1 MRQSSALGRSPL
13 KTVEQAF
20 NCSVVR
26 YVGLQS
32 DQTAQLAETFG
43 LLADPTRL
51 SIVVLCMDREIP
63 AGDIA
68 DELGLS
74 ASLVSHHL
82 RLLRAA
88 RMLRAERR
96 GRQVLYSM
104 ADACVHDVLNIMI
117 NHLFTQEHGCSG
129 EPHEGGDK

>member
-1 MRQSSALGRSPL
+1 MQS
-13 KTVEQAF
+13 
-20 NCSVVR
+20 
-26 YVGLQS
+26 VGLQS

-51 SIVVLCMDREIP
+51 SIVVVCMDREIS

-96 GRQVLYSM
+96 GKQVFYSM
-104 ADACVHDVLNIMI
+104 ADDCVRDVLKIMI
-117 NHLFTQEHGCSG
+117 DHLFIHEQGGSG
-129 EPHEGGDK
+129 EPHEGED

>member
-1 MRQSSALGRSPL
+1 MEN
-13 KTVEQAF
+13 VELQPDQA
-20 NCSVVR
+20 
-26 YVGLQS
+26 
-32 DQTAQLAETFG
+32 AQLAETFG

-51 SIVVLCMDREIP
+51 SIVVACMDREIP

-68 DELGLS
+68 NELGIS

-96 GRQVLYSM
+96 GKQMIYSM
-104 ADACVHDVLNIMI
+104 ADACVRDVLRIMI
-117 NHLFTQEHGCSG
+117 DHLFAPEHGD
-129 EPHEGGDK
+129 PHHPADGD

>member
-1 MRQSSALGRSPL
+1 MQDVALR
-13 KTVEQAF
+13 
-20 NCSVVR
+20 
-26 YVGLQS
+26 S
-32 DQTAQLAETFG
+32 DQTGQLAETFG

-51 SIVVLCMDREIP
+51 SIVVTCMEREVS
-63 AGDIA
+63 AGAIA

-96 GRQVLYSM
+96 GKQVFYSM
-104 ADACVHDVLNIMI
+104 ADACVYDVLKIMI
-117 NHLFTQEHGCSG
+117 NHLFSHDHGDTS
-129 EPHEGGDK
+129 EPHEGEE

>member
-1 MRQSSALGRSPL
+1 MGSI
-13 KTVEQAF
+13 
-20 NCSVVR
+20 
-26 YVGLQS
+26 GLQP

-51 SIVVLCMDREIP
+51 SIVVVCMEREIS
-63 AGDIA
+63 AGEIA
-68 DELGLS
+68 EELGLS

-96 GRQVLYSM
+96 GKQVFYSM
-104 ADACVHDVLNIMI
+104 ADACVHSVLEIMI
-117 NHLFTQEHGCSG
+117 DHLFVHEHGGSD
-129 EPHEGGDK
+129 ESHEGDD

>member
-1 MRQSSALGRSPL
+1 MN
-13 KTVEQAF
+13 VD
-20 NCSVVR
+20 
-26 YVGLQS
+26 GLQP

-51 SIVVLCMDREIP
+51 SIVLVCMKKETA

-88 RMLRAERR
+88 RMLWWRLMQQCVPICRTRNPQER
-96 GRQVLYSM
+96 
-104 ADACVHDVLNIMI
+104 
-117 NHLFTQEHGCSG
+117 
-129 EPHEGGDK
+129 

>member
-1 MRQSSALGRSPL
+1 MQN
-13 KTVEQAF
+13 VE
-20 NCSVVR
+20 
-26 YVGLQS
+26 LQS

-51 SIVVLCMDREIP
+51 SIVVVCMEREIS

-96 GRQVLYSM
+96 GKQVFYSM
-104 ADACVHDVLNIMI
+104 ADDCVRDVLKIMI
-117 NHLFTQEHGCSG
+117 DHLFTHEHGGSDEPQEG
-129 EPHEGGDK
+129 EQ

>member
-1 MRQSSALGRSPL
+1 MQGI
-13 KTVEQAF
+13 
-20 NCSVVR
+20 
-26 YVGLQS
+26 GLRS
-32 DQTAQLAETFG
+32 DQTVQLAETFG

-51 SIVVLCMDREIP
+51 SIVLACLEREIP

-68 DELGLS
+68 NELGLS

-96 GRQVLYSM
+96 GKQVFYSM
-104 ADACVHDVLNIMI
+104 ADACVHDVLKIMI
-117 NHLFTQEHGCSG
+117 DHLFIHEHGGSD
-129 EPHEGGDK
+129 EPHEGED

>member
-1 MRQSSALGRSPL
+1 M
-13 KTVEQAF
+13 K
-20 NCSVVR
+20 
-26 YVGLQS
+26 S
-32 DQTAQLAETFG
+32 DQRAQLAETFG

-51 SIVVLCMDREIP
+51 SIVVVCMEREVA

-96 GRQVLYSM
+96 GKQVFYSM
-104 ADACVHDVLNIMI
+104 ADACVRDVLKIMI
-117 NHLFTQEHGCSG
+117 NHLFLHEQVGSD
-129 EPHEGGDK
+129 EPHEGDD

>member
-1 MRQSSALGRSPL
+1 MKVVEL
-13 KTVEQAF
+13 KSEQA
-20 NCSVVR
+20 
-26 YVGLQS
+26 
-32 DQTAQLAETFG
+32 AQLAETFG
-43 LLADPTRL
+43 LLGDPTRL
-51 SIVVLCMDREIP
+51 SIVVVCMEREVP

-96 GRQVLYSM
+96 GKQVFYSM
-104 ADACVHDVLNIMI
+104 ADDCVRDVLKIMI
-117 NHLFTQEHGCSG
+117 NHLFIHEHGGSD
-129 EPHEGGDK
+129 EPHEGEE

>member
-1 MRQSSALGRSPL
+1 MQN
-13 KTVEQAF
+13 VELQPDQA
-20 NCSVVR
+20 
-26 YVGLQS
+26 
-32 DQTAQLAETFG
+32 AQLAETFG

-51 SIVVLCMDREIP
+51 SIVVACMDRELP

-74 ASLVSHHL
+74 AALASHHL

-96 GRQVLYSM
+96 GKQMIYSM
-104 ADACVHDVLNIMI
+104 ADDCVRNVLRIMI
-117 NHLFTQEHGCSG
+117 DHLFAPEHGDRHKSAD
-129 EPHEGGDK
+129 GD

>member
-1 MRQSSALGRSPL
+1 MKEIELFP
-13 KTVEQAF
+13 E
-20 NCSVVR
+20 
-26 YVGLQS
+26 
-32 DQTAQLAETFG
+32 QTAQLAETFG

-51 SIVVLCMDREIP
+51 SIVVVCMEREIS

-68 DELGLS
+68 DKLGLS

-96 GRQVLYSM
+96 GKQVFYSM
-104 ADACVHDVLNIMI
+104 SDACVSDVLKIMI
-117 NHLFTQEHGCSG
+117 DHLFVHEHDGSDEPQEG
-129 EPHEGGDK
+129 ED